1 VISIALCD
9 DEVKFLDFYE
19 NKIVEIS
26 KKLNIHFEII
36 RFNNGES
43 LLFYLEDNPN
53 KFQIIFLDIITG
65 GINGIETALAIRKFN
80 NFAKIIFLTSSP
92 SFVYNAFDANAS
104 NYLLKDI
111 HDNKFEEVFV
121 STVKELNLSLSTD
134 VIKFKSNNLDVVFH
148 LNEITHFESYK
159 RLVIVHLENN
169 EKHEFYYKLSDL
181 TNELKDKNFV
191 LIHRSYLVN
200 LQYIKKIS
208 SDETLLKTNVVLP
221 ISRNLIKGVKESFMK
236 YLNK

>member
-1 VISIALCD
+1 MVSIALCD

-19 NKIVEIS
+19 HKISEIS
-26 KKLNIHFEII
+26 KKINLSYEII

-65 GINGIETALAIRKFN
+65 GINGIETALEIRKSN
-80 NFAKIIFLTSSP
+80 KLSKIIFLTSSP

-121 STVKELNLSLSTD
+121 STVKELNSSLSND
-134 VIKFKSNNLDVVFH
+134 IIKFKSNNLDTIFL
-148 LNEITHFESYK
+148 LNEITYFESYK
-159 RLVIVHLENN
+159 RLVIVHMSNN

-181 TNELKDKNFV
+181 TNELETKNYILV
-191 LIHRSYLVN
+191 HRSYLVN
-200 LQYIKKIS
+200 MQYIKKIS
-208 SDETLLKTNVVLP
+208 SDNITLKTNVSIP
-221 ISRNLIKGVKESFMK
+221 ISRNLRNDVKDRFMK

>member
-1 VISIALCD
+1 MISIALCD

-26 KKLNIHFEII
+26 KKLNISFEII

-121 STVKELNLSLSTD
+121 STVKELKSSLSND
-134 VIKFKSNNLDVVFH
+134 IIKFKSNNLDTIFL
-148 LNEITHFESYK
+148 LNC
-159 RLVIVHLENN
+159 L
-169 EKHEFYYKLSDL
+169 
-181 TNELKDKNFV
+181 
-191 LIHRSYLVN
+191 LI
-200 LQYIKKIS
+200 
-208 SDETLLKTNVVLP
+208 LLW
-221 ISRNLIKGVKESFMK
+221 
-236 YLNK
+236 

>member
-1 VISIALCD
+1 MVSIALCD
-9 DEVKFLDFYE
+9 DEEKFLDFYE
-19 NKIVEIS
+19 HKISEIS
-26 KKLNIHFEII
+26 KKINLSYEII

-65 GINGIETALAIRKFN
+65 GINGIETALEIRKSN
-80 NFAKIIFLTSSP
+80 KLSKIIFLTSSP

-121 STVKELNLSLSTD
+121 STVKELNSSLSND
-134 VIKFKSNNLDVVFH
+134 IIKFKSNNLDTIFL
-148 LNEITHFESYK
+148 LNEITYFESYK
-159 RLVIVHLENN
+159 RLVIVHMSNN

-181 TNELKDKNFV
+181 TNELENKNYILV
-191 LIHRSYLVN
+191 HRSYLVN
-200 LQYIKKIS
+200 MQYIKKIS
-208 SDETLLKTNVVLP
+208 SDNITLKTNVSIP
-221 ISRNLIKGVKESFMK
+221 ISRNLRNDVKDRFMK